1 MELEERIFPRKRK
14 VWHSNDWLL
23 FGIAMLGVIFLF
35 IFKYIPMFGIVLAFK
50 NGDNQLNVLRAI
62 FKSDFIGVDNFIAF
76 FNDQKFYDVLAN
88 TLGLN
93 LIRLVIGFPLPI
105 IFALLLNEVKH
116 KKFKKVI
123 QSISIFPHFLSWV
136 VFGGLI
142 ISLCDMTTGI
152 FNPILEAFGL
162 SSEENPVNL
171 LTADYFWGLVII
183 SGIVKGVGWGSI
195 IYLAAITNI
204 DPTLYE
210 AAEIDGASRFQK
222 MIYVTVPLISST
234 ITIYLLLQISGLL
247 NNSFEQ
253 FWMLRNSANISRSEV
268 LSTYV
273 YTTGIV
279 ERKYSYTTAINLFDS
294 LCGFILL
301 MASNL
306 ISKKMTGRGLYDN
319 GN

>member
-62 FKSDFIGVDNFIAF
+62 FKSDFIGMDNFIAF